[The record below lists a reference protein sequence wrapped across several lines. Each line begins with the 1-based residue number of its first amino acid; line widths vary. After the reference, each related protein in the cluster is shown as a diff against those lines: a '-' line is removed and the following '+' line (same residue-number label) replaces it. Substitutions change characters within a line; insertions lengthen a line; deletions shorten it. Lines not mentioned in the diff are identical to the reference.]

1 MTLEQLI
8 LGEKAELTI
17 EEQLIGNMI
26 AFVDDNVAE
35 CLRILKAD
43 DFTSG
48 RCAALYNSVVRLSKQ
63 GTRID
68 IGTVYTDLVEHNV
81 RDVSAV
87 ELARLTSC
95 ERTDP

>member
-1 MTLEQLI
+1 MDNMTLEQLI

-43 DFTSG
+43 EFTSA
-48 RCAALYNSVVRLSKQ
+48 RCASLDNSVVRQKKKNT
-63 GTRID
+63 GTEV
-68 IGTVYTDLVEHNV
+68 GTGG
-81 RDVSAV
+81 
-87 ELARLTSC
+87 
-95 ERTDP
+95 